1 MSGIA
6 SRKYPSIGTATGSL
20 DFLILEH
27 GRKSTDDNVVDT
39 FFVEDSQDLPR
50 KKVLL
55 SSTGHRNSAARV
67 AAG

>member
-39 FFVEDSQDLPR
+39 FFVEDSQYLPR
-50 KKVLL
+50 KKVLD
-55 SSTGHRNSAARV
+55 
-67 AAG
+67 